1 MKVIKMQLEKL
12 LWKDAQNEIEKGV
25 VLLEFYV
32 TWCGDCKMMAPVME
46 NLSNYYKDNP
56 NVQIIKVDAEESG
69 IFRKQGTRFEVLK
82 VPTQLVLKDG
92 EILFKNFEYC
102 PKEKL
107 IQEVDKALA
116 K

>member
-1 MKVIKMQLEKL
+1 METL
-12 LWKDAQNEIEKGV
+12 LWKEAQEKIEKGV
-25 VLLEFYV
+25 VLLEFFV
-32 TWCGDCKMMAPVME
+32 TWCGDCKMMQPVME
-46 NLSNYYKDNP
+46 TVSEHFKDNK
-56 NVQIIKVDAEESG
+56 NVQIIKVNAEESG
-69 IFRKQGTRFEVLK
+69 LFRKAGTRFEVLK

-107 IQEVDKALA
+107 IQEVEKALT

>member
-69 IFRKQGTRFEVLK
+69 LFRKQGTRFEVLK

-102 PKEKL
+102 PKEKW